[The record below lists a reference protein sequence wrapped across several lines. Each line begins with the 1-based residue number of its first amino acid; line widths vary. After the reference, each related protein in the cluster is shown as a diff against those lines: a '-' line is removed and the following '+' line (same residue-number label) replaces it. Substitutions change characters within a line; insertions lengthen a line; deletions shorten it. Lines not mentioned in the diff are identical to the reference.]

1 MGKKQHT
8 RWSKYQYQATKARYS
23 IAKKISQIKR
33 TTPTAMDTQPHVNKV
48 KAKMGKTILHTFN
61 NVASE
66 AVSLIDTIPMQ
77 PLKAC
82 MAIYNIINTITRTLF
97 PPAIIRNG
105 RI

>member
-33 TTPTAMDTQPHVNKV
+33 TTPTAMDTQPHVSRV
-48 KAKMGKTILHTFN
+48 KAKMGKTIIHTFN

-82 MAIYNIINTITRTLF
+82 MTIYYMINTMT
-97 PPAIIRNG
+97 
-105 RI
+105 